1 MEKEWAEKVKETRRI
16 SGSDYW
22 NKRALDYADY
32 IRTSDYEHG
41 RKIKEVFER
50 EGILKED
57 LEILDIAAGPGSV
70 TIPFA
75 ESVRKATAVEPAEGM
90 CKRLVENSLEL
101 GLENIEI
108 MNMMWEEVDD
118 AELEDRFD
126 LVVCSNA
133 LWQFPDIWGQLA
145 RMNRV
150 SRGYCCIA
158 IGVGSDETFSE
169 MYRKLKLDDGDI
181 DHFIG
186 VYNTLYERDVLAN
199 VRMIETVMRRSV
211 NSGISMWELLLSKY
225 REPTEDDKEI
235 IRDHVADN
243 SEDGVYRKEGNM
255 AVIWWKS

>member
-1 MEKEWAEKVKETRRI
+1 MEKEWAEKVKETSRI

-22 NKRALDYADY
+22 NRRAEDYADY

-41 RKIKEVFER
+41 RKIKEVFEK

-57 LEILDIAAGPGSV
+57 FEVLDIAAGPGSV

-75 ESVRKATAVEPAEGM
+75 ESVKRVTAVEPAEEM
-90 CKRLVENSLEL
+90 CRRLMENSQEKR
-101 GLENIEI
+101 LENIEI
-108 MNMMWEEVDD
+108 MNMIWEEVDD
-118 AELEDRFD
+118 AEFEDRFD

-133 LWQFPDIWGQLA
+133 LWQFPDIGEQLV

-158 IGVGSDETFSE
+158 IGVRSDETFSE
-169 MYRKLKLDDGDI
+169 MYRKLGLEDGDI

-186 VYNTLYERDVLAN
+186 VYNILYERNVLAN
-199 VRMIETVMRRSV
+199 VKMIDTVMRRSV

-225 REPTEDDKEI
+225 RDPGEEDKEI
-235 IRDHVADN
+235 IRDHVSDN
-243 SEDGVYRKEGNM
+243 SEEGIYRKEGNM
-255 AVIWWKS
+255 AVLWWKS